1 MNTLLEKNYT
11 AETAVIGGRIVKFG
25 SADGLVVQAAAATD
39 LLIGVASRDFDAGA
53 GERIDIMTHGV
64 ASVRLGGNVARGQKL
79 TADADGKAVAAAPA
93 QGVNNQII
101 GIALVSGVADDVID
115 MRIAPSVMQ
124 GA

>member
-1 MNTLLEKNYT
+1 MNVILEKNYV
-11 AETAVIGGRIVKFG
+11 AEAAIIGCRIVKFG
-25 SADGLVVQAAAATD
+25 AADGQVVQAAAATD
-39 LLIGVASRDFDAGA
+39 LLMGVASRDYDAA
-53 GERIDIMTHGV
+53 IGERIDIMTHGI
-64 ASVRLGGNVARGQKL
+64 ASVRLGGNVTRGQKL